1 MTVNGEKV
9 DCVRIVGDNGVCVNI
24 TDTEKGNLRITE
36 VGQYL
41 KTLQVIPQNSNS
53 IIISSTREMM

>member
-1 MTVNGEKV
+1 MIVNGEKV
-9 DCVRIVGDNGVCVNI
+9 DSVKIEGENGICVNI

-41 KTLQVIPQNSNS
+41 KTLQIIPQNSNS
-53 IIISSTREMM
+53 AVISSTRERY

>member
-9 DCVRIVGDNGVCVNI
+9 DSVKIEGENGICVNI
-24 TDTEKGNLRITE
+24 TDTEAGNLRVTE

-41 KTLQVIPQNSNS
+41 KTLQIIPQNSNS
-53 IIISSTREMM
+53 AVISSTRERY